1 MPSKH
6 GALYPRAVDFPLRKP
21 CNLNGYRVSSFLPRR
36 GKPTRKL
43 VLGEHRRTPPSER
56 ALGRMVMPRRLFV
69 GAKEKIQRQ
78 NGKKLRGLRPLQ
90 QRMPRQSLQPLR
102 IGVPDDR
109 NRCSNVPL
117 HVFPGGC
124 VMLCYFRV
132 QPFCHQPQT
141 IRPLCGQIHG
151 ISDVKEA
158 GTVCRKPQP
167 V

>member
-1 MPSKH
+1 M
-6 GALYPRAVDFPLRKP
+6 PLRKP
-21 CNLNGYRVSSFLPRR
+21 CNPNDYRVSSFLPRR
-36 GKPTRKL
+36 GKTGAETGFGRTQENTALRKS
-43 VLGEHRRTPPSER
+43 LGAH
-56 ALGRMVMPRRLFV
+56 GMPRRLFV

-78 NGKKLRGLRPLQ
+78 NGKKLRGLRLLQ